1 MRPNLLRRAAA
12 TTAVAVVLV
21 SVTAMPASADPW
33 DGNAI
38 DFGLGKW
45 YPTVNPFALEDV
57 DLRYPNSSLE
67 VTDLWDGMG
76 SQRITA
82 TASNIDDVPLDCG
95 SAADMDVSVDSETGD
110 LVLQC
115 SVYPLAFA
123 EAHLFVTAQIR
134 IYAASD
140 LIRVSSILSNIGESA
155 VTVDAV
161 TFDTNFGSDGE
172 LWGYQGQSDSVL
184 PVPAAEDEAS
194 RAALVGAG
202 AQWAVHYQE
211 YDAPGGIA
219 WGAAGASTPSGLSDL
234 DGDDYEVTVAPFSI
248 PRGESRAVAYF
259 ALWNPQTL
267 IDLDYTQNDNLSQVA
282 AADALVTAMSEFDS
296 FDGRLT
302 DGLEGLDVVNWGS
315 IPGDAEEPPAAPQL
329 AATGADSATGALAAL
344 VLAVLGAGALIA
356 ARRRATSR

>member
-12 TTAVAVVLV
+12 ATAVAAVLV

-95 SAADMDVSVDSETGD
+95 SASDMDVSVDTETGD

-155 VTVDAV
+155 VTIDAV
-161 TFDTNFGSDGE
+161 VFDTNFGSDGE
-172 LWGYQGQSDSVL
+172 LWGYQSQSDSVL
-184 PVPAAEDEAS
+184 PVPAAEDESS

-234 DGDDYEVTVAPFSI
+234 EGDDYEVTVAPFTI

-267 IDLDYTQNDNLSQVA
+267 IDLNYTQNDNLSQVA

-315 IPGDAEEPPAAPQL
+315 IPGDAEEPSAPQL
-329 AATGADSATGALAAL
+329 AATGSAPVSGIIGALA
-344 VLAVLGAGALIA
+344 IA
-356 ARRRATSR
+356 AIGAIVLLTGRRRSALR